1 MRKTRRRAAW
11 LTPSK
16 DDNAVL
22 RKSDRK
28 DCEVLMKDS
37 INYLPIYGVLIVFQ
51 DFMPGDKILSDT
63 TIWVGFETH
72 LPPGRWAERC
82 SPKPEVIFVPRN

>member
-1 MRKTRRRAAW
+1 
-11 LTPSK
+11 
-16 DDNAVL
+16 
-22 RKSDRK
+22 
-28 DCEVLMKDS
+28 MKDS